1 MEIADAYS
9 SSMEEDT
16 PSVVDR
22 LDSGLAGRIFN
33 YLDEPMD
40 LAFLTAVSRSCR
52 RIVVES
58 RCFKDLCIRICP
70 EVSSFN
76 SVMEEDK
83 KSIFGG
89 PSSSK
94 DFAWTNLNMEHRV
107 YGKLAHELIKPPVEK
122 TCICGHI
129 CASSTDNYPRESVIF
144 TLDPRIKKNG
154 RPSYWSSKG
163 ESSRDV
169 SETLTYRLHK
179 KLSVVHEVKI
189 RPFQA
194 YFQRGTPIYSANA
207 VRFRFGY
214 SISSPGIKSSV
225 MDGSMSSDIS
235 PCEDYVWTYIS
246 QEYPMLQEDELQSFK
261 LPRPVLCIGDILQV
275 ELLGRVQRQEI
286 DQLYY
291 ICVCHVYVVGR
302 PLSSITFEVQGQPGQ
317 YILKYL
323 GHQGHPEMPFE
334 DTSGAASQEDETGTS
349 SDDQDSDE
357 DGNNNFIFDSDNQD
371 SDEDGD
377 INLFLDSDNQDS
389 NEDDNINLFLD

>member
-1 MEIADAYS
+1 MEIVEVSS

-16 PSVVDR
+16 PSLVDL
-22 LDSGLAGRIFN
+22 LDSGLAGRILN

-40 LAFLTAVSRSCR
+40 LARFTAVSFSCR

-58 RCFKDLCIRICP
+58 RCVKDLCIRICP
-70 EVSSFN
+70 EVSRFS

-83 KSIFGG
+83 MSVSGG
-89 PSSSK
+89 PSSSE

-107 YGKLAHELIKPPVEK
+107 YGKLAHELIVPPMEK
-122 TCICGHI
+122 TCICEPV
-129 CASSTDNYPRESVIF
+129 CASSTDHYPRESIIF
-144 TLDPRIKKNG
+144 TLDPRDIKHG

-194 YFQRGTPIYSANA
+194 YFERETPIYSANA

-214 SISSPGIKSSV
+214 SSSSPGIKSSV
-225 MDGSMSSDIS
+225 LDGFMLSDRS
-235 PCEDYVWTYIS
+235 PSEDYVWTYIS

-275 ELLGRVQRQEI
+275 ELLGRVQREEI
-286 DQLYY
+286 DGLYY

-302 PLSSITFEVQGQPGQ
+302 PLSSISFEVQGQPRQ
-317 YILKYL
+317 YVLKYL

-349 SDDQDSDE
+349 SDNQDSDE
-357 DGNNNFIFDSDNQD
+357 DGNNNLFHDSDNQD
-371 SDEDGD
+371 SDEDG
-377 INLFLDSDNQDS
+377 
-389 NEDDNINLFLD
+389 NINLFFDSDYQDSDEDGNVNLFRD